1 MRFTNDELF
10 DNPQKILEKI
20 IKYKNKISPRLEGE
34 GEEVKSS
41 ASPDSAFT
49 KK

>member
-20 IKYKNKISPRLEGE
+20 IEYKNKISPLLGGEGE
-34 GEEVKSS
+34 GVRSP
-41 ASPDSAFT
+41 ASLDSAFT
-49 KK
+49 EK